1 MDEQTYVSIFSL
13 AVFLIL
19 FVKGFFR
26 WVQEEIDK
34 EARLVTDDCFGKDR
48 GQ

>member
-1 MDEQTYVSIFSL
+1 MDEQTYVSIFLL

-26 WVQEEIDK
+26 WVQEEID
-34 EARLVTDDCFGKDR
+34 EDAQLRTDDCFGKDR